1 MPKKEE
7 GFFQVTWKEIVA
19 GVLSLLILGAVSFV
33 FSSFNNRLEAVE
45 AQSST
50 NKELVSTINTLMT
63 SELRLSISNLTN
75 QLEKTGGDLNTFSNN
90 QRSLERSVDRL
101 EVIVEGIK

>member
-1 MPKKEE
+1 MPKEE

-19 GVLSLLILGAVSFV
+19 GVVSLLILGAVGFV
-33 FSSFNNRLEAVE
+33 FSSFNDRLTEAENTSGV
-45 AQSST
+45 
-50 NKELVSTINTLMT
+50 NKEKVNEINTLMT
-63 SELRLSISNLTN
+63 SELRLSITNLTKE
-75 QLEKTGGDLNTFSNN
+75 LENTGSDLNTFSNN